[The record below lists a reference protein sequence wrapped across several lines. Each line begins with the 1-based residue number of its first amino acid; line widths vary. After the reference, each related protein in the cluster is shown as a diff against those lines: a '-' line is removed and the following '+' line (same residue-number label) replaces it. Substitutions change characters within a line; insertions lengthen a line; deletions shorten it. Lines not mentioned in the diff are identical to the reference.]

1 MDPHFREE
9 FQRYQRIRMRL
20 ARASFRLEMAE
31 LERLWTI
38 VSAHCEGLSVRDI
51 AQHVGLSPTRV
62 HQLVT
67 SPQADCVEHALSVL
81 RTVGWPAPED
91 PNPDAEEEVA
101 DRILDEAAALVSCAQ
116 WLESLST
123 GGTPVVNL
131 RPEEQVPQTYYVA
144 VDQSRIIRV
153 IRRIAHD
160 LEELARARRVQDL
173 STTANDA
180 DPCLRQRRRLAEPPI
195 KLSVDAMSIQ

>member
-1 MDPHFREE
+1 
-9 FQRYQRIRMRL
+9 
-20 ARASFRLEMAE
+20 
-31 LERLWTI
+31 
-38 VSAHCEGLSVRDI
+38 
-51 AQHVGLSPTRV
+51 
-62 HQLVT
+62 
-67 SPQADCVEHALSVL
+67 VEHALSVL